1 MQIPRIFSILLTCVA
16 ASSAFAAEPTP
27 PLADAPDEKNVLWF
41 RQPAPK
47 WNEALFLG
55 NGRLGGIVYGKPADE
70 LIQLNEST
78 FWAGQPHNYDR
89 PGAVKYLPEL
99 RRLIFEGKQPK
110 ASALAGGNFMGEPKF
125 QAAYQPLG
133 NLRLGFELPG
143 PVTDYRRD
151 LDLRKGIATVRFTSG
166 GVKFTRECFISHPDQ
181 VLVVRV
187 TASKPGS
194 ISLSAKLD
202 SIYPHQLRAD
212 GNNRLIMDGQ
222 WHDRGKKNDW
232 IANWPEPGI
241 RYSAGLQAM
250 VEGGNLTVPD
260 KMLKVEGAD
269 AVTLILGAG
278 TSFKNFRD
286 ISGDPAAKW
295 PGAVRAATGYGYA
308 TLRERHVKDFQTIME
323 RVSLDL
329 GGGEASRK
337 PTDERLQAVQSGA
350 EDPALA
356 ALYFQFGRYLLLSS
370 SRPGSQPANLQGI
383 WNPSGAPCWGSKY
396 TTNINLEMNYWHAE
410 VANLSEC
417 GMPVYDLMD
426 DLMISGARTAKEYY
440 NCRGWV
446 LHHNTDLWRGTAPV
460 DGVWGIW
467 PMGAAWLT
475 RHAWEHYRFTGD
487 KEFLAKRAWPQ
498 MRGAVRFILDF
509 LVEAPAGSPLA
520 GKLVTNPSQSPEN
533 AFLLPDGTRAKL
545 TYGSTMDL
553 MIVRDLFQNC
563 LAAIDVLGGS
573 AFEPEL
579 EKEIRSALG
588 RLAPVQI
595 SKASGR
601 IQEWIED
608 YQEVEIGHRHVS
620 HLFGLYPGDQITP
633 RGTPEL
639 MAAARKSLETR
650 LANGGGGTGWSR
662 AWLINFFARMHD
674 GEEAGRH
681 LQLLLAKSTLPSLL
695 DNCPPF
701 QIDGNF
707 GGAAGIAEMLVQSHA
722 GEIEFL
728 PALPKAWPDGA
739 VKGLRARGGFTVD
752 IAWNDGK
759 LTQAT
764 ILSKTGN
771 PVRLRHGAVTRSA
784 NIPAGGTYQFK
795 P

>member
-1 MQIPRIFSILLTCVA
+1 
-16 ASSAFAAEPTP
+16 
-27 PLADAPDEKNVLWF
+27 
-41 RQPAPK
+41 
-47 WNEALFLG
+47 
-55 NGRLGGIVYGKPADE
+55 
-70 LIQLNEST
+70 
-78 FWAGQPHNYDR
+78 
-89 PGAVKYLPEL
+89 
-99 RRLIFEGKQPK
+99 
-110 ASALAGGNFMGEPKF
+110 MGDPKF

-143 PVTDYRRD
+143 PVTDYRRE

-212 GNNRLIMDGQ
+212 GNKLLVMDGQ
-222 WHDRGKKNDW
+222 WHDQGKKNDW

-250 VEGGNLTVPD
+250 VEGGKLAVPN

-295 PGAVRAATGYGYA
+295 PGAVRAATGYGHA
-308 TLRERHVKDFQTIME
+308 KLRERHVKDFQTIMD

-573 AFEPEL
+573 KFEPEL

-601 IQEWIED
+601 IQEWVED

-674 GEEAGRH
+674 GVEAGRH

-728 PALPKAWPDGA
+728 PALPKAWPDGS

-752 IAWNDGK
+752 IAWKDGK

-764 ILSKTGN
+764 ILSKAGN